1 MINTD
6 KRPTKSLPAICNACA
21 VLARKTAEKSHYCRT
36 GNSHLPNSQD
46 ATVGNTSM
54 IALRVEKMAIG
65 NGSSPPS
72 VRLSLAGLPE
82 T

>member
-21 VLARKTAEKSHYCRT
+21 VLARKTAEKSHYYRT

-54 IALRVEKMAIG
+54 IALRVEKMAVG
-65 NGSSPPS
+65 NGSSP
-72 VRLSLAGLPE
+72 A
-82 T
+82 